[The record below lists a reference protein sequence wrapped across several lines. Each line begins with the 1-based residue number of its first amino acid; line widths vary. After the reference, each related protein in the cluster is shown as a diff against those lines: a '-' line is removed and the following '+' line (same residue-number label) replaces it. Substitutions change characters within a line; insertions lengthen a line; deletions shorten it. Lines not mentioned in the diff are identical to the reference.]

1 MRTYHSAQMLNFD
14 NRRVQPIG
22 GSLFWHIWGRNHCN
36 IFRAQQ
42 ELHLRTDRMILG
54 LAVQR
59 KLIAEENNPNLK
71 LRMFVSGGGC
81 SGMQYGFTF
90 EETANEDDFDLEFD
104 GIHLL
109 IDAMSSQYLQGAEVD
124 YTESLQGSQFSIKNP
139 QAQTTCGCGSSFN
152 PG

>member
-1 MRTYHSAQMLNFD
+1 MEDHQLGTNQSEVNIMEE
-14 NRRVQPIG
+14 QPQLVKMAPG
-22 GSLFWHIWGRNHCN
+22 
-36 IFRAQQ
+36 
-42 ELHLRTDRMILG
+42 
-54 LAVQR
+54 AVA
-59 KLIAEENNPNLK
+59 KIKELIAEENNPNLK

-90 EETANEDDFDLEFD
+90 EEEVNEDDFNLEFD

-109 IDAMSSQYLQGAEVD
+109 IDSMSSQYLHGAEVD

-139 QAQTTCGCGSSFN
+139 NAQTTCGCGSSFN

>member
-1 MRTYHSAQMLNFD
+1 MEDLIE
-14 NRRVQPIG
+14 QPQLVKMAPGAIAK
-22 GSLFWHIWGRNHCN
+22 IK
-36 IFRAQQ
+36 
-42 ELHLRTDRMILG
+42 E
-54 LAVQR
+54 
-59 KLIAEENNPNLK
+59 LIAEENNPNLK

-90 EETANEDDFDLEFD
+90 EEEVNEDDFNLEFD

-109 IDAMSSQYLQGAEVD
+109 IDSMSSQYLHGAEVD

-139 QAQTTCGCGSSFN
+139 NAQTTCGCGSSFN

>member
-1 MRTYHSAQMLNFD
+1 MEEQLE
-14 NRRVQPIG
+14 QPKLVTMAPGAIAK
-22 GSLFWHIWGRNHCN
+22 IK
-36 IFRAQQ
+36 
-42 ELHLRTDRMILG
+42 E
-54 LAVQR
+54 
-59 KLIAEENNPNLK
+59 LIAEENSPNLK

-104 GIHLL
+104 GVHVLV
-109 IDAMSSQYLQGAEVD
+109 DSMSRQYLQGAEVD

>member
-1 MRTYHSAQMLNFD
+1 MEEI
-14 NRRVQPIG
+14 VEQPQLVTMAPNAIAK
-22 GSLFWHIWGRNHCN
+22 IK
-36 IFRAQQ
+36 
-42 ELHLRTDRMILG
+42 E
-54 LAVQR
+54 
-59 KLIAEENNPNLK
+59 LIAEENNPNLK

-90 EETANEDDFDLEFD
+90 EEEVNEDDFNLEFD

-109 IDAMSSQYLQGAEVD
+109 IDSMSSQYLHGAEVD

-139 QAQTTCGCGSSFN
+139 NAQTTCGCGSSFN

>member
-1 MRTYHSAQMLNFD
+1 MEEQLE
-14 NRRVQPIG
+14 QPQLVKMAPGAIAK
-22 GSLFWHIWGRNHCN
+22 IK
-36 IFRAQQ
+36 
-42 ELHLRTDRMILG
+42 E
-54 LAVQR
+54 
-59 KLIAEENNPNLK
+59 LIAEENNPNLK

-90 EETANEDDFDLEFD
+90 EEEVNEDDFNLEFD
-104 GIHLL
+104 GINLL
-109 IDAMSSQYLQGAEVD
+109 VDSMSSQYLQGAEVD

>member
-1 MRTYHSAQMLNFD
+1 MEQQLE
-14 NRRVQPIG
+14 QPQLVKMAPGAIAK
-22 GSLFWHIWGRNHCN
+22 IK
-36 IFRAQQ
+36 
-42 ELHLRTDRMILG
+42 E
-54 LAVQR
+54 
-59 KLIAEENNPNLK
+59 LIAEENNPNLK

-90 EETANEDDFDLEFD
+90 EEEANEDDFNLEFD

-109 IDAMSSQYLQGAEVD
+109 IDSMSSQYLHGAEVD

-139 QAQTTCGCGSSFN
+139 NAQTTCGCGSSFN

>member
-1 MRTYHSAQMLNFD
+1 MEEVLE
-14 NRRVQPIG
+14 QPQLVKMAPGAITK
-22 GSLFWHIWGRNHCN
+22 IK
-36 IFRAQQ
+36 
-42 ELHLRTDRMILG
+42 E
-54 LAVQR
+54 
-59 KLIAEENNPNLK
+59 LIAEENNPNLK

-90 EETANEDDFDLEFD
+90 EEEVNEDDFNLEFD

-124 YTESLQGSQFSIKNP
+124 YTESLQGSSFSIKNP

>member
-1 MRTYHSAQMLNFD
+1 MEDVLE
-14 NRRVQPIG
+14 QPQLVKMAPG
-22 GSLFWHIWGRNHCN
+22 
-36 IFRAQQ
+36 
-42 ELHLRTDRMILG
+42 
-54 LAVQR
+54 AVA
-59 KLIAEENNPNLK
+59 KIKELIAEENNPNLK

-90 EETANEDDFDLEFD
+90 EEQGQEDDFVLEFD

-109 IDAMSSQYLQGAEVD
+109 IDSMSSQYLHGAEVD

-139 QAQTTCGCGSSFN
+139 NAQTTCGCGSSFN

>member
-1 MRTYHSAQMLNFD
+1 MEDVIEQTQLVTMA
-14 NRRVQPIG
+14 PGAIAK
-22 GSLFWHIWGRNHCN
+22 IK
-36 IFRAQQ
+36 
-42 ELHLRTDRMILG
+42 E
-54 LAVQR
+54 
-59 KLIAEENNPNLK
+59 LIAEENSPNLK

-90 EETANEDDFDLEFD
+90 EETANEDDFDLEFE

-139 QAQTTCGCGSSFN
+139 QAQTSCGCGSSFSV
-152 PG
+152 

>member
-1 MRTYHSAQMLNFD
+1 MEEQLE
-14 NRRVQPIG
+14 QPQLVKMAPG
-22 GSLFWHIWGRNHCN
+22 
-36 IFRAQQ
+36 
-42 ELHLRTDRMILG
+42 
-54 LAVQR
+54 AVA
-59 KLIAEENNPNLK
+59 KIKELIAEENNPNLK

-90 EETANEDDFDLEFD
+90 EEEINEDDFDLEFE

-124 YTESLQGSQFSIKNP
+124 YTESLQGSSFSIKNP